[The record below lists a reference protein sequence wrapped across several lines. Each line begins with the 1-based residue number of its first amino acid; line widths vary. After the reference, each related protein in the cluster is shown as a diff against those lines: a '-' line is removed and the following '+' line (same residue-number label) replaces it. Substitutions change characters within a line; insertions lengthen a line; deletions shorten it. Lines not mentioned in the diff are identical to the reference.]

1 LKETNAAGMIALA
14 LFTISSL
21 SKEI

>member
-14 LFTISSL
+14 LFTVSSL

>member
-1 LKETNAAGMIALA
+1 LKETNAAGMIDLG
-14 LFTISSL
+14 LFTILSL